1 VVARK
6 STGAPDS
13 RIVSKMK
20 VLLMIYCLFQDRE
33 VISSE
38 NSEVVTKM

>member
-1 VVARK
+1 VFHVVARK

-13 RIVSKMK
+13 RMK